1 MFSNIIKNFFIKRIA
16 FKKLSNYSLEV
27 SPDKINTVGVVFND
41 ANFKEK
47 KDLISEIERFGISKS
62 SIKVLVY
69 KNKIN
74 KIEVNEGPFVTLKD
88 IGFSGNFNKI
98 EVQDFIST
106 PFDLLINY
114 YEVNDPVLIL
124 ISTASKAKFK
134 VGFTSADDR
143 INSFMINLHLH
154 QYKEFVA
161 ELFKYI
167 KILNKL

>member
-16 FKKLSNYSLEV
+16 FKKLSDYSLEV
-27 SPDKINTVGVVFND
+27 SSDKVNTIAVIFND
-41 ANFKEK
+41 TNFKEK
-47 KDLISEIERFGISKS
+47 KALISEIERFGIDRNN
-62 SIKVLVY
+62 IKILVY
-69 KNKIN
+69 KTKIN
-74 KIEVNEGPFVTLKD
+74 KKEVNEDPFVTLKD
-88 IGFSGNFNKI
+88 ISFLGDFNKK

-114 YEVNDPVLIL
+114 YEINDPALIL

-134 VGFTSADDR
+134 VGFTSADSR
-143 INSFMINLHLH
+143 INSFMINLHLY